1 MPNFPSPGQGSII
14 PQLCVGCFSAVLR
27 RTPHSALQTRVSF
40 HKNLVL
46 HIPAHVPGYVAMAIS
61 VRLRWLSVIEDYGI
75 CSPTL
80 GFLDSAFQLSCIT
93 FLSGSVQLCVSHSHC
108 VTLHISA
115 GKHKISRRRN
125 PWCVRVL
132 FPLLVRKERRIKD
145 KQKSREPY

>member
-1 MPNFPSPGQGSII
+1 
-14 PQLCVGCFSAVLR
+14 
-27 RTPHSALQTRVSF
+27 
-40 HKNLVL
+40 
-46 HIPAHVPGYVAMAIS
+46 MAIS

-93 FLSGSVQLCVSHSHC
+93 FLSGSVQLCVSHTHC

-115 GKHKISRRRN
+115 GKHRISRHRN

-132 FPLLVRKERRIKD
+132 FPLLVREERRIKD
-145 KQKSREPY
+145 KQKSRETLLSLVVKPSALSIRTFRLLFTKGVLYS